1 MARKKKKKEKL
12 EEGKADAQTTV
23 EADSQASEADT
34 SEPKAKVEPKPE
46 PVQDLDYWKDKAL
59 RSQAD
64 NQNMRRRLQEDVEMR
79 TRLRLEGLL
88 TELIMVA
95 DFLDSAVDHVPEE
108 IRKADENG
116 GFHMGLEAIRTA
128 LASTMRNHGLV
139 VIQPSAQDKFD
150 PELHEALE
158 TVERD
163 ELEKDELEL
172 VRKGFRLGKRIMRA
186 AQVRLLRAPA
196 TAEE

>member
-139 VIQPSAQDKFD
+139 VIQTSAQDKFD